1 VDTPGKVALRWH
13 VVAVTVSWNLEQ
25 GVGKPVSVGAAVLPS
40 QAKVLAHSDSKLMSR
55 MLSVPQA
62 HLSG

>member
-1 VDTPGKVALRWH
+1 
-13 VVAVTVSWNLEQ
+13 VAVTVSWNLEQ